1 MPARPP
7 RLLCPDCRGE
17 LRPDRTKMNIVIDTC
32 PQDHGIFLDEG
43 DVRGMV
49 GPAASS
55 KIRGLIRGTAQGEC
69 PGCASTLGDLRIND
83 VAGAGCRNCGSLWF
97 RNQELKAHV
106 HEVRKRAYGAQSMA
120 ARLEVM
126 RDAAAFYPAE
136 VIAGILTDF
145 QLEQEL

>member
-1 MPARPP
+1 
-7 RLLCPDCRGE
+7 
-17 LRPDRTKMNIVIDTC
+17 MNIVIDAC

-49 GPAASS
+49 GPAATG
-55 KIRGLIRGTAQGEC
+55 KIRGLIRSTSQGEC
-69 PGCASTLGDLRIND
+69 PSCSSALGELQLGDVR
-83 VAGAGCRNCGSLWF
+83 GAGCKNCGSLWF
-97 RNQELKAHV
+97 RNEELKAHV

-136 VIAGILTDF
+136 ILAGILTNF